1 MNPKDLIGSKK
12 ISTTILPDTA
22 IFHAG
27 AAMMDGARKYGPF
40 NWRDQAVQGRIYLDA
55 IKRHLALYAAGE
67 DAAEDSGALHLAH
80 VIGCAAI
87 LIDAAIHG
95 KLIDDRAK
103 SPETVEQIKQLNA
116 LALEMSKRDAAK
128 EQMEAVAKNIGG
140 IIPHASC
147 NLT

>member
-1 MNPKDLIGSKK
+1 MNPKDLVGSKK

-40 NWRDQAVQGRIYLDA
+40 NWREAAVQGRIYLDA

-67 DAAEDSGALHLAH
+67 DVAEDSGVLHLAH

-103 SPETVEQIKQLNA
+103 SPETIKLIKQLNDFA
-116 LALEMSKRDAAK
+116 LKM
-128 EQMEAVAKNIGG
+128 MEEDGDVG
-140 IIPHASC
+140 C
-147 NLT
+147 